1 MIQRIMTAEE
11 FAEQKYDLPDGGRW
25 SELIAGEPVILEQ
38 PSDAHGNVIRNLS
51 RFLAQWI
58 EQKQVGYACFDLGI
72 IVQRAPDTVINP
84 AVSYF
89 VTGSRWAETDKVV
102 TDTKPALVFEVASTI
117 DRRRNMPDRITH
129 YRNMGIPVA
138 IVIDSMELKI
148 AVHTGADEVDVLDR
162 EEVLTSQNAWVDD
175 SIDQP
180 LLDGL
185 SISVSDIFEQP
196 EWWQWKS
203 RPE

>member
-11 FAEQKYDLPDGGRW
+11 FADQKYDLPEGGRW

-58 EQKQVGYACFDLGI
+58 EEKQVGYACFELGI
-72 IVQRAPDTVINP
+72 IVQRAPDTVISP

-89 VTGSRWAETDKVV
+89 VAGNRWDETDKVV
-102 TDTKPALVFEVASTI
+102 TDTKPALIIDVASTV
-117 DRRRNMPDRITH
+117 DRRRNMPARISH
-129 YRNMGIPVA
+129 YRKMGIPVA
-138 IVIDSMELKI
+138 IVIDPMELKV
-148 AVHTGADEVDVLDR
+148 AVHTGTDQVDVLGRD
-162 EEVLTSQNAWVDD
+162 EVLTPKNDW
-175 SIDQP
+175 IDASSENP
-180 LLDGL
+180 LLAGL

-196 EWWQWKS
+196 DWWQWQS

>member
-1 MIQRIMTAEE
+1 MTAEE
-11 FAEQKYDLPDGGRW
+11 FADQKYDLPDGGRW

-58 EQKQVGYACFDLGI
+58 EEKQVGYACFDLGI

-102 TDTKPALVFEVASTI
+102 TDTKPAIVIEVASTI
-117 DRRRNMPDRITH
+117 DRRRNMPAIIAH
-129 YRNMGIPVA
+129 YRKMSIPVA
-138 IVIDSMELKI
+138 IVIDPMELKI

-162 EEVLTSQNAWVDD
+162 EEVLTSQRAWVDD
-175 SIDQP
+175 SINQP
-180 LLDGL
+180 LFAGL
-185 SISVSDIFEQP
+185 AIPVSDIFEQP

>member
-1 MIQRIMTAEE
+1 MTAEE

-58 EQKQVGYACFDLGI
+58 EEKQVGYACFDLGI

-89 VTGSRWAETDKVV
+89 VTGNRWDETDKVV
-102 TDTKPALVFEVASTI
+102 TDTKPAIVIEVASTI
-117 DRRRNMPDRITH
+117 DRRRNMPDRIAH
-129 YRNMGIPVA
+129 YRNIGVPVS
-138 IVIDSMELKI
+138 IVIDPMELKV
-148 AVHTGADEVDVLDR
+148 AVHTGADDVDVLHRD
-162 EEVLTSQNAWVDD
+162 EVLTSGAAWIDD

-180 LLDGL
+180 LFAGL
-185 SISVSDIFEQP
+185 TIPVSDIFEQP